1 MIFKKVLALI
11 NKGIIVELNKIIKFQ
26 IMDSLTQIVLG
37 ASVAEATLGKKI
49 GNKAI
54 LYGAI
59 AGTIPDLDIILKFF
73 VDDLSAT
80 EMHRGFSHSLLFP
93 FIIAPILGLFLK
105 KDPSKIIK
113 RKLLRLDKIVFF
125 FNYHPSYS

>member
-1 MIFKKVLALI
+1 
-11 NKGIIVELNKIIKFQ
+11 
-26 IMDSLTQIVLG
+26 MDSLTQIVLG
-37 ASVAEATLGKKI
+37 ASVAEATLGRKI

-93 FIIAPILGLFLK
+93 L
-105 KDPSKIIK
+105 
-113 RKLLRLDKIVFF
+113 
-125 FNYHPSYS
+125 

>member
-1 MIFKKVLALI
+1 
-11 NKGIIVELNKIIKFQ
+11 
-26 IMDSLTQIVLG
+26 MDSLTQIVLG

-80 EMHRGFSHSLLFP
+80 EMHRGFSHSLLLP

-105 KDPSKIIK
+105 KIH
-113 RKLLRLDKIVFF
+113 RKLSNVSYLDWTKLFF
-125 FNYHPSYS
+125 FSIKAQKYQEKKNSVNF